1 MLSSENRGSRRPLA
15 FVLDDEVAVA
25 TMICKQLAM
34 LGMEAWQ
41 YTDPAKFLTSLRV
54 SRPKLV
60 VVDLALGRSDAVEV
74 IQKLDRLKFQGRV
87 LLVSGRD
94 ERTLSEIEKIGRS
107 RGLHMLPSLQ
117 KPFRTADLKN
127 RCEQP
132 AEANPTGSKPTSQ
145 PRAKASI
152 DLAEAIEKGWLQ
164 VWYQAK
170 INLRSLMVSGAE
182 ALIRRQHP
190 ERDLILPMQFIPLA
204 EETGLIVPIGA
215 WVIEAGATHSFRENR
230 EANAQIGDCGVLQ
243 DVARTGAAADPAR
256 RGGAASQT
264 CESVHVRRIGE
275 H

>member
-170 INLRSLMVSGAE
+170 IN
-182 ALIRRQHP
+182 P
-190 ERDLILPMQFIPLA
+190 
-204 EETGLIVPIGA
+204 
-215 WVIEAGATHSFRENR
+215 
-230 EANAQIGDCGVLQ
+230 
-243 DVARTGAAADPAR
+243 
-256 RGGAASQT
+256 
-264 CESVHVRRIGE
+264 
-275 H
+275 